1 MTKKEED
8 EYFKTVGDKVMSCI
22 DEASVKLVKI
32 ICESLEGEEKKMA
45 HNLIELEP
53 CTNTMLNYVYKTLSN
68 RVHNLESGVNR
79 DEITQNIRRIIKWRI
94 KIKMENEK
102 EEEIKNNLLRL
113 FLHSLTDE
121 ERLAASAI
129 MKSGKNNVIDR
140 FMDEEMD
147 YRYNDISLEQSKM
160 SFKEII
166 KEYLDKKEK

>member
-8 EYFKTVGDKVMSCI
+8 EYFKTVGDEVMSCI

-121 ERLAASAI
+121 ERLAASTI

-147 YRYNDISLEQSKM
+147 YRYNDITLEQSKM

>member
-8 EYFKTVGDKVMSCI
+8 EYFKTVGDEVMSCI

-45 HNLIELEP
+45 HNLMEP
-53 CTNTMLNYVYKTLSN
+53 DPYYNTMFNYVYKTLSN
-68 RVHNLESGVNR
+68 KVHNLEGGVNR
-79 DEITQNIRRIIKWRI
+79 AEITQNIRRIIKWYI
-94 KIKMENEK
+94 KVKIENEK

-121 ERLAASAI
+121 ERLAASTI

-140 FMDEEMD
+140 FMDEKVD
-147 YRYNDISLEQSKM
+147 YRYNDITLEQNKM

>member
-113 FLHSLTDE
+113 FLHSLTVE
-121 ERLAASAI
+121 ESLAASAI

-147 YRYNDISLEQSKM
+147 YRYNDITLEQSKM

>member
-121 ERLAASAI
+121 ERLAASTI
-129 MKSGKNNVIDR
+129 MKSGKKNVIDR

>member
-1 MTKKEED
+1 
-8 EYFKTVGDKVMSCI
+8 
-22 DEASVKLVKI
+22 
-32 ICESLEGEEKKMA
+32 
-45 HNLIELEP
+45 
-53 CTNTMLNYVYKTLSN
+53 
-68 RVHNLESGVNR
+68 
-79 DEITQNIRRIIKWRI
+79 
-94 KIKMENEK
+94 MENEK

-113 FLHSLTDE
+113 FLHSLTVE
-121 ERLAASAI
+121 ESLAASAI

>member
-121 ERLAASAI
+121 ERLAASTI

-140 FMDEEMD
+140 FMDEEME

>member
-113 FLHSLTDE
+113 FLHSLTVE
-121 ERLAASAI
+121 ERLTASTI

>member
-8 EYFKTVGDKVMSCI
+8 EYFKTVGDEVMSCI
-22 DEASVKLVKI
+22 DEASVKLINI

-45 HNLIELEP
+45 HNLMKP
-53 CTNTMLNYVYKTLSN
+53 DPYYNTMFNYVYKTLSN

-79 DEITQNIRRIIKWRI
+79 DEITQNIRRIIKWYI
-94 KIKMENEK
+94 KVKIENEK

-121 ERLAASAI
+121 ERLAASTI

-140 FMDEEMD
+140 FMDEKVD
-147 YRYNDISLEQSKM
+147 YRYNDITLEQNKM

>member
-121 ERLAASAI
+121 ERLAASTI

-140 FMDEEMD
+140 FMDEKVD
-147 YRYNDISLEQSKM
+147 YRYNDITLEQNKM

>member
-8 EYFKTVGDKVMSCI
+8 EYFNTVGDKVMSCI
-22 DEASVKLVKI
+22 DEASVKLVNI

-121 ERLAASAI
+121 ERLAASTI

-166 KEYLDKKEK
+166 KEYLNKKEK

>member
-8 EYFKTVGDKVMSCI
+8 EYFKTVGNEVMSCI
-22 DEASVKLVKI
+22 DEASVKLIKI
-32 ICESLEGEEKKMA
+32 ICESLEGEEKNMA
-45 HNLIELEP
+45 HNLMEP
-53 CTNTMLNYVYKTLSN
+53 DPYYNTIFNYVYKTLSN
-68 RVHNLESGVNR
+68 KVHNLESGVNR
-79 DEITQNIRRIIKWRI
+79 DEITQNIRRIIKGHI

-102 EEEIKNNLLRL
+102 EIKNNLLRL

-121 ERLAASAI
+121 ERLAASTI

-147 YRYNDISLEQSKM
+147 YRYNDITLEQSKM
-160 SFKEII
+160 SFKEIF

>member
-8 EYFKTVGDKVMSCI
+8 EYFKTVGDEVMSCI

-121 ERLAASAI
+121 ERLAASTI

-140 FMDEEMD
+140 FMDEKVD
-147 YRYNDISLEQSKM
+147 YRYNDITLEQNKM